1 MSSSISGLRRS
12 RIVSLNKPPIAF
24 PPSYVQVSYGV
35 TGSSSLLSLPSSPPP
50 QGMQLSS
57 SASSSSS
64 DMSSSSFSSSARS
77 YSFSSVSSSSLSAD
91 GEDEDEDEDEAGR
104 IAAIFAA
111 AAGCVGGVEE
121 EGGKP
126 GVVTP
131 ELESMHNLDSPHS
144 FGLH

>member
-1 MSSSISGLRRS
+1 
-12 RIVSLNKPPIAF
+12 
-24 PPSYVQVSYGV
+24 
-35 TGSSSLLSLPSSPPP
+35 
-50 QGMQLSS
+50 
-57 SASSSSS
+57 
-64 DMSSSSFSSSARS
+64 MSSSSFSSSARS

-91 GEDEDEDEDEAGR
+91 GEDEDDDEDEDDAEAGR

-131 ELESMHNLDSPHS
+131 ELESMHILDSPHS